1 MRDQEGGDMLEQGES
16 LIAFLFFHAL
26 ASAATALKSCVLS
39 SVLFNTGPSNNY
51 YIQPTAA
58 YTAHRGP

>member
-1 MRDQEGGDMLEQGES
+1 MLEQGES